1 MILSET
7 SQLVSSCQICSDS
20 THFLCVSSLGRV
32 FHEMFTNESQCS
44 VDPLTSSNGPHPSE
58 QAKRPLSWT
67 RTVPLFQSR
76 ARSGK
81 FCLEKMR
88 GVKSEGDK
96 SDGVMLASVTDLVQ
110 TGNAHGRTCQQEV
123 KLLDNEKISPNSLS
137 LIPTFLCP
145 CLCQSLYMYLC
156 PCPCPCPCRCQCQ
169 FG

>member
-1 MILSET
+1 
-7 SQLVSSCQICSDS
+7 
-20 THFLCVSSLGRV
+20 
-32 FHEMFTNESQCS
+32 MFTNELQCS

-110 TGNAHGRTCQQEV
+110 TGNAHGRTSQQEV
-123 KLLDNEKISPNSLS
+123 KLLDNDLQRPFLPILFLSYQSFIASVSLPN
-137 LIPTFLCP
+137 
-145 CLCQSLYMYLC
+145 C
-156 PCPCPCPCRCQCQ
+156 PCPCPC
-169 FG
+169 